1 MVGDSSLIKVDSE
14 AAKALIEKI
23 AEGIGGHFKPF
34 QIKRVAK
41 AEAEAEI
48 IRAKAQI
55 EIDELQRRAA
65 ARFIAE
71 EAKKQDNIENIT
83 RKAIPLLRESAT
95 PKKMENDWIT
105 NFFDKCRIIS
115 DDEMQVL
122 WAKVLAGEANSPG
135 NFSKRTVNC
144 LAYLDKRDAESFTS
158 LCRFAWDIG
167 FPSPIIFNS
176 EAEIYVKNGVNFNI
190 LKHLEDIELI
200 NIESVFMFKLKKQP
214 QRIIIEYY
222 GSPLKILFNK
232 PDGNEFPIGH
242 AVFTKTGAELA
253 GICGAEPI
261 DGLVDYATEQ
271 WRKEGIS
278 VSSTI
283 KKNSG

>member
-1 MVGDSSLIKVDSE
+1 MPGDSSLIKVDSE

-23 AEGIGGHFKPF
+23 AEGIGGHFKPY

-55 EIDELQRRAA
+55 KIDELQRRAV

-71 EAKKQDNIENIT
+71 EAKKQDIIENIT
-83 RKAIPLLRESAT
+83 RKAIPLLSESAN
-95 PKKMENDWIT
+95 PKEMEDDWVT

-122 WAKVLAGEANSPG
+122 WAKVLAGEANYPG
-135 NFSKRTVNC
+135 SFSKRTVNC
-144 LAYLDKRDAESFTS
+144 LASLDKKDAESFTS
-158 LCRFAWDIG
+158 LCRFTWNIG
-167 FPSPIIFNS
+167 FLCPLILEY
-176 EAEIYVKNGVNFNI
+176 EAKIYVEYGVGFNT

-200 NIESVFMFKLKKQP
+200 NLESVALFKMHKQP
-214 QRIIIEYY
+214 RVVVIEYY
-222 GSPLKILFNK
+222 GSQLKIVFKK
-232 PDGNEFPIGH
+232 PDDNDFVIGH
-242 AVFTKTGAELA
+242 AVFTKTGEQLA
-253 GICGAEPI
+253 RICGAEPI
-261 DGLVDYATEQ
+261 DGFVDYAIEQ
-271 WRKEGIS
+271 WRKKGLS

-283 KKNSG
+283 KEHSG